1 MKTNFQTVA
10 AAAVIF
16 ACGLTTTKT
25 FAADNYAATT
35 PSRGHFFQRIAERLN
50 LTADQKAQI
59 KIALNG
65 EKETLASLLGQFH
78 EARKNLRAAI
88 QSTGA
93 NETAVRAASAKV
105 AAVEGDLAVERMKIF
120 GKIASVLTDEQRR
133 QISEFEQRAD
143 EFVDNAIAQLGDGLA
158 E

>member
-1 MKTNFQTVA
+1 MKTNFSTIA
-10 AAAVIF
+10 ATAVIF

-25 FAADNYAATT
+25 FAADNSAATT
-35 PSRGHFFQRIAERLN
+35 PARGHFFQRIAGRLN
-50 LTADQKAQI
+50 LTDDQKAQI
-59 KIALNG
+59 KTALSG
-65 EKETLASLLGQFH
+65 EKEALAPLLGQLH

-88 QSTGA
+88 QSAGA

-105 AAVEGDLAVERMKIF
+105 ATVEGDLAVERMKIF
-120 GKIASVLTDEQRR
+120 GKIAPVLTDEQRR

-143 EFVDNAIAQLGDGLA
+143 EFVDNAIAQIGDGLA